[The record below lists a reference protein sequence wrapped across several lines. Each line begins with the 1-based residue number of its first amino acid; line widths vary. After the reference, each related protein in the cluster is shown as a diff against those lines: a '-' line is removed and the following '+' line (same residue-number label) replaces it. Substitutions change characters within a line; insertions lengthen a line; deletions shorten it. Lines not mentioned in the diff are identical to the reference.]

1 MSTNGDESDEPR
13 ASTGAT
19 TTRSG
24 SEVTQSRLS
33 SMSLEEKRALARDLL
48 RSRGDG
54 IGPIED
60 ARMRAY
66 TRHTYDMFMFSRSPG
81 HDAATRFAQWINT
94 IKSDGL
100 YGFEATRLQG
110 PIPEIDVERDPPE
123 RLHMLNMS
131 SYNYL
136 GYSHHPQVIAA
147 AKDAL
152 DRYGLGAASSPIA
165 GGTLRIHRQ
174 LERALVDFFE
184 LPDRDVTLFSSG
196 YAINTGTISAFVHQ
210 GHHVVLDRSAHASL
224 VEGAQL
230 SRASI
235 SFYRHNDCDHLEGL
249 LGELRCKAPQTRI
262 LVCTEGV
269 FSTDGDFGNLARIAA
284 ACRRHGAYLLV
295 DEAHSVLVAGRGGR
309 GVADMQGVLDE
320 IDLLVITF
328 SKAFGAVGGALIAR
342 RDIVQYVR
350 WYARCRMFSCAI
362 DPAATGGALKALEL
376 ASSSDG
382 DARRSRIL
390 ANALYFRQRLRERLF
405 IREGDGWIVPVE
417 YGSERLTIPLYDHL
431 QRSGLDSSIMQFPAV
446 GKNEARIRLFVTSE
460 HDRHQ
465 LDRAVSIIFAAAD
478 RFGFANDRT

>member
-1 MSTNGDESDEPR
+1 MSTIDDESDKPR
-13 ASTGAT
+13 ATSGMT

-24 SEVTQSRLS
+24 SEITPSHLS
-33 SMSLEEKRALARDLL
+33 SMTLEAKRALARELL
-48 RSRGDG
+48 RRRSDG
-54 IGPIED
+54 VGSAHDTGFQP
-60 ARMRAY
+60 Y
-66 TRHTYDMFMFSRSPG
+66 TRQTYDMFMFSRSPG
-81 HDAATRFAQWINT
+81 HDAATRFTEWVDA
-94 IKSDGL
+94 IKSDGR
-100 YGFEATRLQG
+100 YGFEAPRLQG
-110 PIPEIDVERDPPE
+110 PMAEIDVERDAGE

-136 GYSHHPQVIAA
+136 GYGHHPQVIAA

-152 DRYGLGAASSPIA
+152 DRYGLGAASSPIV
-165 GGTLRIHRQ
+165 GGTLRIHKE
-174 LERALVDFFE
+174 LERALLDFFA
-184 LPDRDVTLFSSG
+184 LPDREATLFSSG
-196 YAINTGTISAFVHQ
+196 YATNTGTISAFLHQ
-210 GHHVVLDRSAHASL
+210 GHHVVLDKGAHASL

-235 SFYRHNDCDHLEGL
+235 SFYRHDDGDHLERL
-249 LGELRCKAPQTRI
+249 LGELRCKGPQTRI

-309 GVADMQGVLDE
+309 GVADMQGVLNE

-350 WYARCRMFSCAI
+350 WYAKCRMFSCAI
-362 DPAATGGALKALEL
+362 DPAATAGALKALEL

-382 DARRSRIL
+382 EARRSRIL
-390 ANALYFRQRLRERLF
+390 SNAAYFRRCLRERLF
-405 IREGDGWIVPVE
+405 IREKEGWIVPVE
-417 YGSERLTIPLYDHL
+417 YGPERLTIPLYDYL

-460 HDRHQ
+460 HNRDQ

-478 RFGFANDRT
+478 RFRFADARR